1 MPFAAWPYG
10 RTFDQLSVRLCHCAF
25 DIKPFPICHCAF
37 DIFPDGTFG
46 DSVTKKSILCEAM
59 FGHRKDLA
67 AFSTD
72 ETPAVRVSA

>member
-1 MPFAAWPYG
+1 MCHRA
-10 RTFDQLSVRLCHCAF
+10 FDIKSVRLCHCVF
-25 DIKPFPICHCAF
+25 DQKPFPICHCAF
-37 DIFPDGTFG
+37 DIFPDGAFG

-67 AFSTD
+67 AFATD